1 MDNDPVRQA
10 PPAEPASARP
20 ARPELARFARFV
32 LVSTLAAAMNF
43 GSRIVF
49 SQFVPYAVAIVLA
62 FVVGLSTA
70 FLLARAFVFSDST
83 NSLKRQGFFFVAVN
97 FFALAQTLA
106 FSLVFARSVL
116 PALGVTAHAEAIAHA
131 IGIGI
136 PVISSY
142 FGHKYLSF
150 RTAA

>member
-1 MDNDPVRQA
+1 
-10 PPAEPASARP
+10 
-20 ARPELARFARFV
+20 
-32 LVSTLAAAMNF
+32 MNF

-49 SQFVPYAVAIVLA
+49 SQFAPYPVAIVLA

-70 FLLARAFVFSDST
+70 FLLTRTFVFAGST

-97 FFALAQTLA
+97 FFALAQTLI
-106 FSLVFARSVL
+106 FSLIFAKSLL
-116 PALGVTAHAEAIAHA
+116 PALGITDHVEAIAHA

-136 PVISSY
+136 PVFSSY

-150 RTAA
+150 RTRA